1 MIKTKEGAASVEG
14 NSDELLADLATVVRT
29 VKETLMEAE
38 KEEFVKKQIGLAVK
52 IGSMNEEEFN
62 KTINEPVST
71 FINELLGGIF
81 DEDK

>member
-1 MIKTKEGAASVEG
+1 MIKAKEGAVSVEG
-14 NSDELLADLATVVRT
+14 TSDELLADLATVVRT

-52 IGSMNEEEFN
+52 IGLMNEEEFN
-62 KTINEPVST
+62 KKINEPVST